1 MTMHKPS
8 LKSFSIAIFLI
19 VFLMLT
25 SGCDI
30 VPGRH
35 MRDQAKF
42 EPNELSSLFPDGI
55 ANRPIPANTVPRGEW
70 YETTSD
76 EAFYTGTV
84 DGALVEEI
92 PIEVN
97 REVLLRG
104 QERFNIFCSPCHGRV
119 GDGQGMIVQRGFKQP
134 NSFHLERLRTER
146 PGYFYNVITN
156 GFGVMYSYG
165 ARVKPYDRWAIVA
178 YIRALQ
184 YSQGAPV
191 EGLGP
196 EDLQA
201 LENVV
206 EQ

>member
-1 MTMHKPS
+1 MMHKPS
-8 LKSFSIAIFLI
+8 LKSILVA
-19 VFLMLT
+19 VFLMVFLLLT
-25 SGCDI
+25 SGCDL
-30 VPGRH
+30 VPGYH

-42 EPNELSSLFPDGI
+42 KPHRASTLFADGTSD
-55 ANRPIPANTVPRGEW
+55 RPIPANTVPRGEW
-70 YETTSD
+70 YEITSN
-76 EAFYTGTV
+76 EALYTGIV

-134 NSFHLERLRTER
+134 SSFHLERLRTER
-146 PGYFYNVITN
+146 AGYFFNVITN

-191 EGLGP
+191 DSLSP

-201 LENVV
+201 LESAV